1 MSERAALTDR
11 VLAAIDRDAA
21 IDLLR
26 RAVATPSITGDE
38 AAIARL
44 LRDELAAIGMD
55 EVEQFDFAPG
65 RANTWG
71 RWGAGNGPRLLV
83 VGHTDTVGVAGWEE
97 HWRGTERE
105 DPFGGAIVDGALW
118 GRGAADMKAG
128 VVAAV
133 AALRAVRAAGLR
145 PKGEVLAAFVGDE
158 ESGEPGTGLSEGIK
172 AIVARMAAGEIPT
185 PDFAVYPEPTKL
197 DVFTAQMGFLIADI
211 TVHGES
217 AYFGLP
223 WQGVDALKAAH
234 KLLAKLFAH
243 SDELWARAEHPLL
256 GRAFLLVTGIEGGGY
271 IAVPETCRLSLIRK
285 ILPSET
291 VESARSELEAIV
303 RLFAM
308 NEGVKADIA
317 FTASRDSRSGGR
329 PSEVAADDTGVRSL
343 VEAVRAETGKTDV
356 IAGAPFW
363 AEASFFV
370 HDLGVPT
377 VYFGPGDIGEC
388 HTFRERVDMDEFE
401 KAIRVFAALVVGYC
415 GVEETRP

>member
-1 MSERAALTDR
+1 MSDQTTLNER
-11 VLAAIDRDAA
+11 VLAAIDREAA
-21 IDLLR
+21 VDLLR
-26 RAVATPSITGDE
+26 RAVATPSVTGNE
-38 AAIARL
+38 SAVARL
-44 LRDELAAIGMD
+44 LRDELADIGLD
-55 EVEQFDFAPG
+55 EVELFDFAPG
-65 RANTWG
+65 RSNVWG
-71 RWGAGNGPRLLV
+71 RWGAGNGPRLLF
-83 VGHTDTVGVAGWEE
+83 VGHTDTVGVAGWDE

-105 DPFGGAIVDGALW
+105 NPFGGAIVDGALW

-133 AALRAVRAAGLR
+133 AALKAVRAAGLR
-145 PKGEVLAAFVGDE
+145 PTGEVLAAFVGDE
-158 ESGEPGTGLSEGIK
+158 ESGEPGSGLSEGIE
-172 AIVARMAAGEIPT
+172 AIVAGMVSGEIPT

-211 TVHGES
+211 TLHGES

-234 KLLAKLFAH
+234 KLLARLFAH
-243 SDELWARAEHPLL
+243 SDELWARSEHPLL
-256 GRAFLLVTGIEGGGY
+256 GRAFLLVTGIAGGGY
-271 IAVPETCRLSLIRK
+271 IAVPESCRLSLIRK

-291 VESARSELEAIV
+291 VEGARSELEGIV

-308 NEGVKADIA
+308 NEGVKAEIA

-329 PSEVAADDTGVRSL
+329 PSEVANDETGVRAL
-343 VEAVRAETGKTDV
+343 VEAARAETGRTDI

-388 HTFRERVDMDEFE
+388 HTFRERVDLDEFQR
-401 KAIRVFAALVVGYC
+401 AIRVFASLIVGYC
-415 GVEETRP
+415 GVE